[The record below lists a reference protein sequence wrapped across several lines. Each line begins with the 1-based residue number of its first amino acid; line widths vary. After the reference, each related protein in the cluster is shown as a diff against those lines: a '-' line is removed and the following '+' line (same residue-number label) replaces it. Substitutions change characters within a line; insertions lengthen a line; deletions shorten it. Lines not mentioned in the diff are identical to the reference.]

1 MDRDKTNEII
11 ESIDK
16 YLEEVLFYYDL
27 PGLAV
32 AVGKENFV
40 HRKVLG
46 YSDFIKKEPL
56 TEDKIFHMASVSKTF
71 VSMGIMKLIQE
82 KKLRLEEKVVNILP
96 WIRIDDYR
104 LRDITIKS
112 LLTHTSG
119 LADVDDYGWDRPRGD
134 VEALRD
140 YVMSKEVTES
150 KLLWAPEE
158 NKLKYSNIGYEILG
172 LVIAETSGVSFEE
185 YMKESFL
192 KPLEMNN
199 SNFLTFERGLQVLK
213 KEDNT
218 KNYNIEECL
227 GLDVLKKARMAMP
240 HYKNE
245 ENHICLEKH
254 YPYNR
259 EHGPSSTLT
268 TNLYDIEKWAKAA
281 LNKTLVDD
289 DLYKKIWAGHAIVP
303 NNGEEMGLGWFIRNQ
318 DDKKLVGH
326 EGTDDGFRAS
336 FWVCLQEDAY
346 VIVMS
351 NISKA
356 PVKKISKGVF
366 ERICYN

>member
-1 MDRDKTNEII
+1 MEKEIFTEI
-11 ESIDK
+11 TQSIDK
-16 YLEEVLFYYDL
+16 YLEETLFYYDL
-27 PGLAV
+27 PGIAV
-32 AVGKENFV
+32 SAGRGKFEYRRAV
-40 HRKVLG
+40 G
-46 YSDFIKKEPL
+46 YSDYIKKEQL
-56 TEDKIFHMASVSKTF
+56 GEKELFHMASISKTF
-71 VSMGIMKLIQE
+71 VSMAIMILVNQGKLSIEQ
-82 KKLRLEEKVVNILP
+82 RLVDVLP
-96 WIRIDDYR
+96 WVKINDDR
-104 LRDITIKS
+104 LGDITIKS

-119 LADVDDYGWDRPRGD
+119 LKEVREYDWDKPRGD
-134 VEALRD
+134 EEALSD
-140 YVMSKEVTES
+140 FVKSKQVANST
-150 KLLWAPEE
+150 LLWSPKD
-158 NKLKYSNIGYEILG
+158 NKFSYSDMGYEILG
-172 LVIAETSGVSFEE
+172 AVISEVSGVSFEE
-185 YMKESFL
+185 YINRIFL
-192 KPLEMNN
+192 KPLEMEN
-199 SNFLTFERGLQVLK
+199 STFLTFERGLKVLK
-213 KEDNT
+213 EENNFN
-218 KNYNIEECL
+218 NYTLEESL
-227 GLDVLKKARMAMP
+227 NLDVLKKAGMAMP
-240 HYKNE
+240 HCKDK

-289 DLYKKIWAGHAIVP
+289 DLYKIIWAGHTIVP

-318 DDKKLVGH
+318 DGKKLVGH

-336 FWVCLQEDAY
+336 FWVCPQETAY